1 MAEYVYRS
9 KDGEEVSR
17 FLSMSQAPPIGAR
30 LIRAGKTYRRVVAL
44 GPGPAIVRSPSHVSY
59 SLPRKWQWP
68 SMPHDKFDD
77 RGRAVFESRRDI
89 DEFQSKV
96 KDRSGYESGYAY
108 NEDAD

>member
-1 MAEYVYRS
+1 
-9 KDGEEVSR
+9 
-17 FLSMSQAPPIGAR
+17 
-30 LIRAGKTYRRVVAL
+30 
-44 GPGPAIVRSPSHVSY
+44 
-59 SLPRKWQWP
+59 
-68 SMPHDKFDD
+68 MPHDKFDD